1 MFMIMFVLDDPDLLD
16 QILNAWSDAQVTGVT
31 IIETTGVQRH
41 QHKRVPMRYSYGTEA
56 PGEKGN
62 MTLFAIVGSEV
73 IVQACLNATERITG
87 DLNEPDTGV
96 FASWPLSVVKGVPA
110 TTSA

>member
-16 QILNAWSDAQVTGVT
+16 PILNAWSDAQVSGVT
-31 IIETTGVQRH
+31 IVETTGFQRH
-41 QHKRVPMRYSYGTEA
+41 HHKRIPMRYSYGTDA

-62 MTLFAIVGSEV
+62 ITLFAIVNSEA
-73 IVQACLNATERITG
+73 IVQACLIATERITG

-110 TTSA
+110 TASA

>member
-16 QILNAWSDAQVTGVT
+16 QILTAWSDAQVSGVT
-31 IIETTGVQRH
+31 IVESTGLYRYH
-41 QHKRVPMRYSYGTEA
+41 RKRIPMRYAYGAEA
-56 PGEKGN
+56 PREKGN
-62 MTLFAIVGSEV
+62 ITLFAIVSGES

-110 TTSA
+110 STSA